1 MTLTLWVWPPTSL
14 LLPPA
19 QQAVTS
25 SLTLQ
30 TKLALQTPGPHPL
43 SRNTGH
49 LPATPW
55 ATAPTQ
61 ASRGPPSKTEL
72 EDGVSKERGDS

>member
-1 MTLTLWVWPPTSL
+1 MSL
-14 LLPPA
+14 LPPPA
-19 QQAVTS
+19 QQAITS
-25 SLTLQ
+25 SLTLE

-55 ATAPTQ
+55 AMASTQ
-61 ASRGPPSKTEL
+61 ASWVPPSKKEL
-72 EDGVSKERGDS
+72 EDGVRQERKGS